1 MSSSNTIQHC
11 QNIISRSG
19 GHSDIAWDLIKTP
32 QATNLLF
39 LTLTYHSGVL
49 SDGKE
54 RRQNR
59 TNALLSS
66 IILYPLWLPLTFL
79 ILKIRVPTFSGKK
92 TGLELHQKTTGI
104 IQSQLIFLYIFSWYH
119 FCLIFVE
126 GYKI

>member
-39 LTLTYHSGVL
+39 LTLTYHSGVP

-54 RRQNR
+54 RRKNR
-59 TNALLSS
+59 TNALLHTFKQHFQASYRTIITKNLKRNGRTGERAS
-66 IILYPLWLPLTFL
+66 IIPLCSTSASIVLTL
-79 ILKIRVPTFSGKK
+79 RNHSKRCPKHISCQTKD
-92 TGLELHQKTTGI
+92 
-104 IQSQLIFLYIFSWYH
+104 
-119 FCLIFVE
+119 
-126 GYKI
+126 